1 MANQYVTAAEHVP
14 EDVTGETVTTLQLR
28 DPETKE
34 IFEARVRLS
43 RTETHLEDPHPLSV
57 VSGPHETTTEQWYVE
72 FVDRAV
78 DETLLESL
86 ASSQRERSNV
96 LNTRSDDLKV
106 LLRYLVETGRYES
119 SSAAIRELLFS
130 QLAEQEPALLDAY
143 DEIRTEY
150 DSDPLREALERTV
163 DGGESTAPNAESE
176 AETGT
181 NADADVSR
189 KRNGNRSTDTASDD
203 TAPTTTAPTDR
214 DRTRPSR

>member
-14 EDVTGETVTTLQLR
+14 EDATGETVTTLQLR

-43 RTETHLEDPHPLSV
+43 RTEPHLEEPHPLSV

-106 LLRYLVETGRYES
+106 LLEYLVETGRYES

-130 QLAEQEPALLDAY
+130 QLAEQEPSLVDAY

-150 DSDPLREALERTV
+150 DSDPLREALERTADRNERAASNTEA
-163 DGGESTAPNAESE
+163 DGNGSR
-176 AETGT
+176 
-181 NADADVSR
+181 DA
-189 KRNGNRSTDTASDD
+189 GSDAD
-203 TAPTTTAPTDR
+203 TAPTTTTPTDR
-214 DRTRPSR
+214 DRTHPSR

>member
-14 EDVTGETVTTLQLR
+14 EDATGETVTTLQLR

-86 ASSQRERSNV
+86 AADQRERSNV
-96 LNTRSDDLKV
+96 INTRSDDLKV

-119 SSAAIRELLFS
+119 SSAAIRKLLFS

-150 DSDPLREALERTV
+150 DSDPLREALERTADRDEQAV
-163 DGGESTAPNAESE
+163 PN
-176 AETGT
+176 TG
-181 NADADVSR
+181 ADADRDGDEDASGS
-189 KRNGNRSTDTASDD
+189 GNENAASEE
-203 TAPTTTAPTDR
+203 TTPNTTAPTDR
-214 DRTRPSR
+214 DRTHPSR

>member
-14 EDVTGETVTTLQLR
+14 EDATGETVTTLQLR

-43 RTETHLEDPHPLSV
+43 RTETHLEEPHPLSV

-78 DETLLESL
+78 DEALLESL

-106 LLRYLVETGRYES
+106 LLEYLVETGRYES

-130 QLAEQEPALLDAY
+130 QLAEQEPALLDTY
-143 DEIRTEY
+143 DELRTEY
-150 DSDPLREALERTV
+150 DSDPLREALERTA
-163 DGGESTAPNAESE
+163 DGNERAAPNTEADGNESRD
-176 AETGT
+176 ALS
-181 NADADVSR
+181 DAD
-189 KRNGNRSTDTASDD
+189 TT
-203 TAPTTTAPTDR
+203 PTTTVPTDR
-214 DRTRPSR
+214 DRTHPSR